1 VFSTW
6 FRMKD
11 RCPTCGYRF
20 EREEGFF
27 TGVYLVNYSLVAVVI
42 VFELFV
48 FLLYANAQGG
58 DASYGPA
65 LLVGM
70 VTAIG
75 LPLLTYP
82 FAKTTWAAIDLAA
95 RPLDPVE
102 EADAALHDHRDDS

>member
-1 VFSTW
+1 
-6 FRMKD
+6 MKQ

-42 VFELFV
+42 VIELFA
-48 FLLYANAQGG
+48 FLLYVNAQDG
-58 DASYGPA
+58 DASLVPA
-65 LLVGM
+65 LLMGA
-70 VTAIG
+70 VTAVC

-82 FAKTTWAAIDLAA
+82 FAKTMWAAIDLVA

-102 EADAALHDHRDDS
+102 EADAALHDRRNGDV